1 MFDFGHAR
9 RGEPCAEEAL
19 HTWRELETRPPA
31 LLLSVHVHPGKINS
45 PKLNPVKRRCFPSP
59 HAAKRAARMGQAML
73 ACCPEWR
80 IVPVPLDDAAD
91 ASKPDFTMEDS
102 LLVLAARHLGA
113 ASFCL
118 QDYALTA
125 EGTKPLLISIL
136 DAALEG
142 L

>member
-1 MFDFGHAR
+1 MFDFGYAR
-9 RGEPCAEEAL
+9 RGEPCAEEGL
-19 HTWRELETRPPA
+19 YTWRELEIRPPA

-59 HAAKRAARMGQAML
+59 NAAARAARTEQAML

-80 IVPVPLDDAAD
+80 IVPVPLDD
-91 ASKPDFTMEDS
+91 SEFTMEDS
-102 LLVLAARHLGA
+102 LLVLAARHLGS

-136 DAALEG
+136 DAALEA